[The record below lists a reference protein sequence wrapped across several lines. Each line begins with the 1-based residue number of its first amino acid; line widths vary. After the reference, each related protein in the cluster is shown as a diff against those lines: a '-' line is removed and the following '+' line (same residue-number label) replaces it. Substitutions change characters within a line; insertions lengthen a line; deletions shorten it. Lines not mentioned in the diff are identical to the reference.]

1 MADREKVRK
10 ELGIEQLPHLPFIQS
25 NEETQHQIG
34 SVVKHLDDFI
44 NRGLKMK
51 MEHDD
56 RIKILYECL
65 IDQNALIK
73 NLNER
78 TTSLLGSL
86 RDTSTRIQETY
97 DNFLFHAHQS
107 ADVACAVKLMFT
119 EIHEDALT
127 MDHYYYIVM
136 ECLNAIQEHITR
148 NVPTTDQ
155 WLRNYVGN
163 TRTMWDTWGKISPL
177 PKLPYARDYSKIL
190 LKQEETAH
198 QKKKVDKSK
207 LKKKVL
213 IGKLEVEKQEA
224 SRKGKEHEWGELGEH
239 DPNDMDRPS
248 TPKVMD
254 YVMIKPLSK
263 KKA

>member
-1 MADREKVRK
+1 
-10 ELGIEQLPHLPFIQS
+10 
-25 NEETQHQIG
+25 
-34 SVVKHLDDFI
+34 
-44 NRGLKMK
+44 MK

-56 RIKILYECL
+56 RIKILYEHL
-65 IDQNALIK
+65 IDQDTLIK

-136 ECLNAIQEHITR
+136 ECLNAIQEKFTR
-148 NVPTTDQ
+148 KVPTTDQ
-155 WLRNYVGN
+155 QLRNYVGN
-163 TRTMWDTWGKISPL
+163 TRAMWDTWGEISPL
-177 PKLPYARDYSKIL
+177 PKLPYAMGYSKIL
-190 LKQEETAH
+190 LKQEETTC
-198 QKKKVDKSK
+198 QKKKVDESK
-207 LKKKVL
+207 LKKKV
-213 IGKLEVEKQEA
+213 IGKLELKKQEA
-224 SRKGKEHEWGELGEH
+224 SRKGKECEWVESGEH
-239 DPNDMDRPS
+239 DPNDVASPS

-254 YVMIKPLSK
+254 YAMIKPLSK
-263 KKA
+263 KKPQTAKNSKA